1 MPPVAAGGPPEKI
14 ARMRSAAALAGLALL
29 AGCTFADAQVRKRA
43 ASDFGCPEE
52 EIRVD
57 ASSPGYVAQ
66 GCRKEAAYVV
76 HDGRV
81 TRESAIRNVGET
93 RPPLPI
99 DRIPGTNP
107 IGID

>member
-1 MPPVAAGGPPEKI
+1 
-14 ARMRSAAALAGLALL
+14 MRSAAVVAGIALL

-52 EIRVD
+52 DVRVD
-57 ASSPGYVAQ
+57 AWSPGYVAQ

-76 HDGRV
+76 RDGRV
-81 TRESAIRNVGET
+81 TRESEIRSIGET

-99 DRIPGTNP
+99 DRVPGTNS